1 MKEADRLTKY
11 EAFQRADDE
20 WQRQLV
26 AAWGEGYA
34 AEARYKPSGRG
45 QEGTPLRRAYDDR
58 EAARLAWEAA

>member
-20 WQRQLV
+20 WQPQLV
-26 AAWGEGYA
+26 AAWGGRYA

-45 QEGTPLRRAYDDR
+45 QEGTPLRLAYDER

>member
-1 MKEADRLTKY
+1 MKEQERLTAY
-11 EAFQRADDE
+11 NAFVQADDE

-26 AAWGEGYA
+26 AAWGESYA

-45 QEGTPLRRAYDDR
+45 QEGTPLRRAYDAR